1 MRRLALL
8 VTLLLSAQI
17 GSARADVKETV
28 DIANV
33 TFPDGWQRTAKERT
47 YVLYETTDGAAG
59 TLCRL
64 YAMVS
69 ATSTGGLDS
78 DFDAEW
84 KAAAVDPY
92 GIKSSTPIKARAIK
106 GWSSRAAKRDAPVRR
121 THVHGERLRL

>member
-1 MRRLALL
+1 MRTLAVL
-8 VTLLLSAQI
+8 VVLLLSAQI
-17 GSARADVKETV
+17 GSARADIKEIV
-28 DIANV
+28 DIATV

-47 YVLYETTDGAAG
+47 FVLYENTDVAAG

-69 ATSTGGLDS
+69 ADSTGGLDG

-84 KAAAVDPY
+84 KTAAVDSY

-106 GWSSRAAKRDAPVRR
+106 GWSSRPQEGRSSTTGVRSR
-121 THVHGERLRL
+121 